1 MTTLDEKHPVTKSG
15 TQCKYD
21 ELISLAE
28 LCDEDLNEDKAANI
42 DAAMERVIRLGSAK
56 DKADAMRLYVGC
68 LLDMDFMNGSQA

>member
-1 MTTLDEKHPVTKSG
+1 MVTLDEKHAVAKSG

-28 LCDEDLNEDKAANI
+28 LCDEDLSEDKAANI

-56 DKADAMRLYVGC
+56 DKAEAMRMYVGC
-68 LLDMDFMNGSQA
+68 LLDMDFMNGSRA